1 MFDQF
6 VAIDFETAN
15 ADLAS
20 ICQVGIATF
29 QQGGVVDEWQ
39 SLVDPEDYFDW
50 MNIDIHGI
58 DEDMV
63 ADAPTFPE
71 IFDLISKRL
80 QDQIVVCHTAFD
92 RTAMSQVTD
101 KYSMPSIQCTW
112 LDSAR
117 VVRRT
122 WPDFAWSGY
131 GLANVCDF
139 LGIKFKHHNALEDA
153 KAAGEVLVHA
163 INKSGLSLN
172 DWLKRVNQPI
182 DPTTATSI
190 KRAGNPE
197 GSLYGEV
204 MVFTGA
210 LTMPRRVAADLAS
223 KIGCEVATT
232 VKKTTSLLV
241 VGDQDIAK
249 LAGHEKSSKHRK
261 AEEMIAKGHQ
271 IRILRESD
279 FLRLIEIEETK
290 SDQMATGG

>member
-1 MFDQF
+1 MTDQF

-29 QQGGVVDEWQ
+29 NNGEIVDEWQ

-63 ADAPTFPE
+63 AGAPTFPE
-71 IFDLISKRL
+71 IFDEVSSQL
-80 QDQIVVCHTAFD
+80 QEQIVVCHTAFD
-92 RTAMSQVTD
+92 RTAMSQVID
-101 KYSMPSIQCTW
+101 KYDMPSILCSW

-122 WPDFAWSGY
+122 WQDFAWSGY
-131 GLANVCDF
+131 GLANVCEF
-139 LGIKFKHHNALEDA
+139 LGIQFQHHNALEDA
-153 KAAGEVLVHA
+153 KAAGKVLVEA
-163 INKSGLSLN
+163 INKSGLALN

-182 DPTTATSI
+182 DPTTAASI
-190 KRAGNPE
+190 KRAGNEDGP
-197 GSLYGEV
+197 LYGEI

-210 LTMPRRVAADLAS
+210 LSMPRREAADLAA
-223 KIGCEVATT
+223 KVGCEVATT
-232 VKKTTSLLV
+232 VKKTTSIIV
-241 VGDQDIAK
+241 VGDQDITK

-261 AEEMIAKGHQ
+261 AEEMIAKGCQ

-279 FLRLIEIEETK
+279 FLRLIEIEDTL
-290 SDQMATGG
+290 SD